1 MKTSMEIRMQC
12 VSLANTL
19 ACGKHI
25 QPKDVIP
32 QAMEYLKWIE
42 GWMNRPGPTM
52 WRGLL
57 IVSAAANRRLPIM
70 GSSQMGRHRKS
81 RRNSRPLRRGVGDMS
96 GFDSSLPR
104 PI

>member
-19 ACGKHI
+19 ACGKNI

-42 GWMNRPGPTM
+42 GMDEPAGADDVARLAHRFG
-52 WRGLL
+52 
-57 IVSAAANRRLPIM
+57 RR
-70 GSSQMGRHRKS
+70 
-81 RRNSRPLRRGVGDMS
+81 
-96 GFDSSLPR
+96 
-104 PI
+104 